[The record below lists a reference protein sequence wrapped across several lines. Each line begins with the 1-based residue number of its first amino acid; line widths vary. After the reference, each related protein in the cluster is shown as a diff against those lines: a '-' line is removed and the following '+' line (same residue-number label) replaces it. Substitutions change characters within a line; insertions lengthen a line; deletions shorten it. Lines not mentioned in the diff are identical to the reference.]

1 MADCHFVYDI
11 STDKSILFIPPIVD
25 EEVIWSGIPTTLE
38 DGLKQFDVDEVRHT
52 TQVNDTL
59 AELAAANDKAT
70 VFTIDNQVS
79 DNIDLSVFKA
89 RDSKSAKSA
98 IETCRVVKDEYEIAM
113 IRKANYISCLGH
125 EAVMRRVKTAKTESE
140 LEAAFRERCISH
152 GSKDTAYPPIV
163 AAGAAA
169 ATLHYV
175 DNTQPLEGKLNLL
188 IDAGCEW
195 NNYASDIVRACAAV
209 LSTLV

>member
-11 STDKSILFIPPIVD
+11 NTDKSILFIPPVVD

-38 DGLKQFDVDEVRHT
+38 EGLKQFDVDEVRHT
-52 TQVNDTL
+52 HEVNATL
-59 AELAAANDKAT
+59 AKLATATHDTT
-70 VFTIDNQVS
+70 VFTIDDQVS
-79 DNIDLSVFKA
+79 DYIDLSGFKT

-98 IETCRVVKDEYEIAM
+98 IEVCRVVKDEYEIAM

-125 EAVMRRVKTAKTESE
+125 EAVMKRAKTAKTESE

-152 GSKDTAYPPIV
+152 GSKETAYPPIV

-188 IDAGCEW
+188 VDAGCEW
-195 NNYASDIVRACAAV
+195 NNYASDIV
-209 LSTLV
+209 STIKS